1 MQGAQPPPR
10 LGFAGP
16 AQGGAGAELATAMA
30 QATFVQMRRMFE
42 LRPGKDLLSL
52 TRTRTR
58 TRTLTLTLTLTR

>member
-1 MQGAQPPPR
+1 LQGAQPPPR

-42 LRPGKDLLSL
+42 LRPGK
-52 TRTRTR
+52 RTC
-58 TRTLTLTLTLTR
+58 LA